1 MEYQMRNW
9 YYFNWLCGD
18 HIVEQHIHNIDVG
31 NWVKRGHPVR
41 AQGQGGRE
49 VRTGKDH
56 GEIFDHHF
64 VEFEYE
70 DGSRVLSQC
79 RHQPNC
85 MNRVSEAFH
94 GTNGTAPK
102 PGVILSGSGGT
113 LFDYDDEMDPDP
125 YQVEHNELFEVVA
138 NGEYKFADAE
148 RGAQATM
155 TAILGRMATYSGEV
169 VEWDEALNSQLSLMP
184 ARYAF
189 DAVPPVVPNE
199 HGRYAIPV
207 PGETQA
213 F

>member
-1 MEYQMRNW
+1 MSDSTRPRPAD
-9 YYFNWLCGD
+9 YFSDWKAREALAED
-18 HIVEQHIHNIDVG
+18 MIPLVG
-31 NWVKRGHPVR
+31 ALYRKQNVKTYIYGRSLVAQSVLDIMKTHRFVR
-41 AQGQGGRE
+41 
-49 VRTGKDH
+49 
-56 GEIFDHHF
+56 
-64 VEFEYE
+64 
-70 DGSRVLSQC
+70 
-79 RHQPNC
+79 
-85 MNRVSEAFH
+85 
-94 GTNGTAPK
+94 
-102 PGVILSGSGGT
+102 
-113 LFDYDDEMDPDP
+113 
-125 YQVEHNELFEVVA
+125 QVEHNELFEVIA

-189 DAVPPVVPNE
+189 DATPPVVPNE